1 MMDEENNFR
10 ELFQFLID
18 QYRLRPEIAERLLH
32 RILFILEKD
41 TFRKQLYADET
52 ESKRNEVSD
61 K

>member
-18 QYRLRPEIAERLLH
+18 QYSLSPEIAERLLH
-32 RILFILEKD
+32 RIIFILEND
-41 TFRKQLYADET
+41 TCRKQLYADGT
-52 ESKRNEVSD
+52 ENKKSEVTD